1 VCKYRV
7 GKYNIISVDR
17 YSVDFKIGLLL
28 LKWFVSLNIKD
39 GKEGVFMIQT
49 RRWHV
54 NMNHINEDNQAIEAA
69 TNLLIA
75 GSTVAFPTETVY
87 GLGADATNK
96 AAVANIF
103 QAKGRPADN
112 PLIAHVATKEQLELL
127 VSDLPA
133 YAEQLIDR
141 FTPGPITFILPSN
154 GICAENVTA
163 GLSTIAVRI
172 PDHPIAQQLL
182 INCDIPIAAPSA
194 NTSGKP
200 SPTTGDHVWE
210 DLSGKIA
217 GLLDGGAT
225 GVGMESTII
234 DCTGEIPMILR
245 PGGITKEQL
254 EYIVGTVLIADSL
267 QEETDK
273 PKAPGMK
280 YKHYS
285 PEVPLILVNGTAAMM
300 QTMIDREQAKG
311 NRVGVLASS
320 SMITKISADQLI
332 PLGEQLPEIAAHLY
346 DALRL
351 CKQTAIDIILCETF
365 PETDIGDAIMNR
377 LRKAAS
383 TEIHPQ
389 DLR

>member
-1 VCKYRV
+1 
-7 GKYNIISVDR
+7 
-17 YSVDFKIGLLL
+17 
-28 LKWFVSLNIKD
+28 
-39 GKEGVFMIQT
+39 
-49 RRWHV
+49 
-54 NMNHINEDNQAIEAA
+54 
-69 TNLLIA
+69 
-75 GSTVAFPTETVY
+75 
-87 GLGADATNK
+87 
-96 AAVANIF
+96 
-103 QAKGRPADN
+103 
-112 PLIAHVATKEQLELL
+112 
-127 VSDLPA
+127 
-133 YAEQLIDR
+133 
-141 FTPGPITFILPSN
+141 
-154 GICAENVTA
+154 
-163 GLSTIAVRI
+163 
-172 PDHPIAQQLL
+172 
-182 INCDIPIAAPSA
+182 
-194 NTSGKP
+194 
-200 SPTTGDHVWE
+200 
-210 DLSGKIA
+210 
-217 GLLDGGAT
+217 
-225 GVGMESTII
+225 
-234 DCTGEIPMILR
+234 MILR